1 MIIPF
6 TESEGPATPIFKRH
20 PIRIAVGLVLVAM
33 LSFFAEAT
41 EAQTGQIVGQVTE
54 ETTGRPLSLVQ
65 VYLPDGDIG
74 ALTRRDGRFIMLNVP
89 VGSHDITALLIGF
102 ARVTQ
107 QVTVTVGGSV
117 PVSFS
122 LETEALGLD
131 EIVVTGTAGASRRRE
146 IGNSIAQLNPSEMLS
161 RPVSATDMLQS
172 AAPGITVTGVG
183 GEIGQG
189 KRIQLRGNTS
199 VSMDNTPIIFIDG
212 VRIMSGAFPQ
222 TAGRDYRAGR
232 GANVTVS
239 PLDAIN
245 PADIERIEIIKG
257 SAATTLYGTEAAA
270 GVIQIFT
277 KRGSSGKAVWTAELQ
292 QGTGWTPVFGNP
304 CRGGG
309 DPYMPAGVE
318 CADNPT
324 SNYMFMEPFL
334 RDGWFGLGGGDWGE
348 SQANGDPNDHYVGRE
363 GGAMRTQMFSTSVR
377 GGGRDLQYFAS
388 VLHDNQLGTLPNDRL
403 KKWATRANFTFTPS
417 PDLQLQWNTS
427 YTNQWQQNTASG
439 NNAQG
444 ISLNTFRRERNYF
457 GSGAFDDVANVLG
470 FDIQQRIERFTTG
483 GTIVYSPLANLTN
496 RLTIGYDFSQQEARN
511 LRPFGFRQRPKGA
524 LLNNLWQKR
533 LLTFD
538 YVSTYS
544 FDISGPLRTSFSWG
558 GQAVGDEVREL
569 EGWGEDYPGAA
580 EPTVSSASLRI
591 AEEDRQRVW
600 NAGFFFQNVF
610 DLSNKYFLTT
620 GVRVDGNSAFGEGFG
635 LQVYPKAS
643 LSWVIS
649 DEDFFPE
656 SFGQVKLR
664 TAYGQS
670 GRAPGAFDAVRTWNP
685 VGWGGVPAFVPQ
697 NLGNPDLGP
706 EVTREFEVGFD
717 ASFVNDRVSL
727 VYTYFNQ
734 FTTDALMRVTQSPS
748 TGFTGSQLENVGE
761 ISNTGHE
768 IGLNLGLL
776 QRANYGWDVGLYLT
790 TNASEVVS
798 LGGAAP
804 FSSLSGWIQ
813 EGQPVPVER
822 GRLVT
827 NPTAIEDPIYEQDHI
842 FGPQLPTRTFSMNT
856 AVRLPKGIILSA
868 TGEYRG
874 GHVINRNPI
883 SISRSVRSPICRP
896 FYTDP
901 DNSITLRDD
910 TPALWR
916 ARCTPSESGRGYWY
930 DSSYFKLRNV
940 SAQVPVD
947 FAFSDRIT
955 SSTLTLT
962 LSNSYLW
969 TKELPWMDPETLG
982 NQGANSTGLSSSERV
997 VSPVTLR
1004 LSLRVTF

>member
-1 MIIPF
+1 MTLRETDSGAPLKR
-6 TESEGPATPIFKRH
+6 SFKKHRVTMSGCL
-20 PIRIAVGLVLVAM
+20 ILMAI
-33 LSFFAEAT
+33 LSFSAGTA
-41 EAQTGQIVGQVTE
+41 EAQTGQIIGQVTD
-54 ETTGRPLSLVQ
+54 GNSGAPLGAVQ
-65 VYLPDGDIG
+65 VYLPDTNIG
-74 ALTRRDGRFIMLNVP
+74 VLSRGDGRFIILNVP
-89 VGSHDITALLIGF
+89 VGVHEIAAGRIGYGL
-102 ARVTQ
+102 ASQ

-117 PVSFS
+117 QVSFS
-122 LETEALGLD
+122 LSTQALGLD

-146 IGNSIAQLNPSEMLS
+146 IGNSISQLNPADMLS

-172 AAPGITVTGVG
+172 AAPGISVSGIG

-199 VSMDNTPIIFIDG
+199 VSMDNTPIIYIDG

-245 PADIERIEIIKG
+245 PDDIERIEIIKG

-270 GVIQIFT
+270 GVIQVFT
-277 KRGSSGKAVWTAELQ
+277 KRGSTGAPVWTVEMQ

-304 CRGGG
+304 CRNV
-309 DPYMPAGVE
+309 DPDMPAGVA
-318 CADNPT
+318 CPDNPA

-348 SQANGDPNDHYVGRE
+348 TQAAGQANDYYASRE
-363 GGAMRTQMFSTSVR
+363 GGAMWTQLYSASVR
-377 GGGRDLQYFAS
+377 GGGEDLQYFAS
-388 VLHDNQLGTLPNDRL
+388 AVHDNQLGTMPNDQL
-403 KKWATRANFTFTPS
+403 EKWAVRGNFTFTPA
-417 PDLQLQWNTS
+417 DNLQLQWNTG

-457 GSGAFDDVANVLG
+457 GSSAFEDIANVLG

-483 GTIVYSPLANLTN
+483 ATVTYSPLTNLTN
-496 RLTIGYDFSQQEARN
+496 RLTIGYDFSQQENRN

-524 LLNNLWQKR
+524 LLNNTWQKR

-538 YVSTYS
+538 YVSSYIV
-544 FDISGPLRTSFSWG
+544 DVADALRTTFSWG
-558 GQAVGDEVREL
+558 GQAVGDEVRAL

-591 AEEDRQRVW
+591 AEENRQRVW
-600 NAGFFFQNVF
+600 NAGFFFQNVL
-610 DLSNKYFLTT
+610 DISNKYFVTT

-643 LSWVIS
+643 LSWVVS

-656 SFGQVKLR
+656 SLGQVKLR

-670 GRAPGAFDAVRTWNP
+670 GRAPGAFDAVRTWSP

-697 NLGNPDLGP
+697 NVGNPDLGP

-717 ASFVNDRVSL
+717 ASLMNDRVNL
-727 VYTYFNQ
+727 TYTYFNQ
-734 FTTDALMRVTQSPS
+734 YTTDALMRVTQTPS
-748 TGFTGSQLENVGE
+748 GGFGGSQLENVGE

-768 IGLNLGLL
+768 VGLNLGLV
-776 QRANYGWDVGLYLT
+776 QYANYGWDVGIFFT
-790 TNASEVVS
+790 TNGSEVVS

-827 NPTAIEDPIYEQDHI
+827 NPTANAKPEYETDYI
-842 FGPQLPTRTFSMNT
+842 FGPQLPTKTLSMNT
-856 AVRLPKGIILSA
+856 SVRLPKGIVLSA
-868 TGEYRG
+868 LGEYRG

-901 DNSITLRDD
+901 DNSILLRDD

-916 ARCTPSESGRGYWY
+916 ARCTPSEGGRGYWY

-940 SAQVPVD
+940 SAQIPVD
-947 FAFSDRIT
+947 VAFPDRINNAL
-955 SSTLTLT
+955 LTVT

-969 TKELPWMDPETLG
+969 TKELPWMDPEMLG
-982 NQGANSTGLSSSERV
+982 NQGANSTGLNSSERV
-997 VSPVTLR
+997 VSPVTFR
-1004 LSLRVTF
+1004 VSLRITF

>member
-1 MIIPF
+1 MTLRETDAGVPLRRSFNKKHRVTMSGCLI
-6 TESEGPATPIFKRH
+6 
-20 PIRIAVGLVLVAM
+20 LMAM
-33 LSFFAEAT
+33 FSFSAGTA
-41 EAQTGQIVGQVTE
+41 EAQTGQIVGQVTDANS
-54 ETTGRPLSLVQ
+54 GAPLGAVQ
-65 VYLPDGDIG
+65 VYLPDTNIG
-74 ALTRRDGRFIMLNVP
+74 VLSRGDGRFIILNVP
-89 VGSHDITALLIGF
+89 VGVQEIAAQRIGYTL
-102 ARVTQ
+102 ASQ

-117 PVSFS
+117 QVSFS
-122 LETEALGLD
+122 LSTQALGLD

-146 IGNSIAQLNPSEMLS
+146 IGNSIAQLNPADMLS
-161 RPVSATDMLQS
+161 QPVSATDMLQS
-172 AAPGITVTGVG
+172 AAPGISVSGIG

-199 VSMDNTPIIFIDG
+199 VSMDNTPIIYIDG

-245 PADIERIEIIKG
+245 PDDIERIEIIKG

-270 GVIQIFT
+270 GVIQVFT
-277 KRGSSGKAVWTAELQ
+277 KRGSTGAPVWTVEMQ

-304 CRGGG
+304 CRNV
-309 DPYMPAGVE
+309 DPGMPAGAA
-318 CADNPT
+318 CPDNPA

-348 SQANGDPNDHYVGRE
+348 TQALGQANDYYAGRE
-363 GGAMRTQMFSTSVR
+363 GSAMWTQLYSASVR
-377 GGGRDLQYFAS
+377 GGGEDLQYFAS
-388 VLHDNQLGTLPNDRL
+388 ALHDNQLGTMPNDQL
-403 KKWATRANFTFTPS
+403 EKWAVRGNFTFTPAAN
-417 PDLQLQWNTS
+417 LQLQWNTG

-457 GSGAFDDVANVLG
+457 GSSAFEDIANVLG

-483 GTIVYSPLANLTN
+483 GTVTYSPLANLTN
-496 RLTIGYDFSQQEARN
+496 RLTIGYDFSQQENRN

-524 LLNNLWQKR
+524 LLNNTWQKR

-538 YVSTYS
+538 YVSSYS
-544 FDISGPLRTSFSWG
+544 ADVTDALRTTFSWG
-558 GQAVGDEVREL
+558 GQAVGDEVREI
-569 EGWGEDYPGAA
+569 EAWGEDYPGAA

-600 NAGFFFQNVF
+600 NAGFFFQNVL
-610 DLSNKYFLTT
+610 DISNKYFVTT

-649 DEDFFPE
+649 DEGFFPE
-656 SFGQVKLR
+656 SLGQVKLR

-670 GRAPGAFDAVRTWNP
+670 GRAPGAFDAVRTWSP
-685 VGWGGVPAFVPQ
+685 VGWGGIPAFVPQ
-697 NLGNPDLGP
+697 NVGNADLGP

-717 ASFVNDRVSL
+717 ASVMNDRVNL
-727 VYTYFNQ
+727 TYTYFNQ
-734 FTTDALMRVTQSPS
+734 FTTDALMRVTQTPS
-748 TGFTGSQLENVGE
+748 GGFGGSQLENVGE

-768 IGLNLGLL
+768 VGLNLGLV
-776 QRANYGWDVGLYLT
+776 QYANYGWDVGIFFT
-790 TNASEVVS
+790 TNGSEVVS

-822 GRLVT
+822 GLLVT
-827 NPTAIEDPIYEQDHI
+827 NPTALAKPEYEQDHI
-842 FGPQLPTRTFSMNT
+842 FGPQLPTKTLSMNT
-856 AVRLPKGIILSA
+856 SVRLPKGIVLSA
-868 TGEYRG
+868 LGEYRG
-874 GHVINRNPI
+874 GHVIERNPI

-901 DNSITLRDD
+901 DNSIALRDD

-916 ARCTPSESGRGYWY
+916 ARCTPSERGRGYWY
-930 DSSYFKLRNV
+930 DSSYFKLRHV
-940 SAQVPVD
+940 SAQIPVD
-947 FAFSDRIT
+947 AVFPDRINNAL
-955 SSTLTLT
+955 LTVT

-982 NQGANSTGLSSSERV
+982 NQGANSTGLNSSERV
-997 VSPVTLR
+997 VSPVTFR
-1004 LSLRVTF
+1004 LSLRITF